1 MTQQKREVAFR
12 TVEKLALT
20 TEKKQKR
27 EVATLEHP
35 CFLIV
40 LKLLPA
46 GSRALASNLSYLIV

>member
-1 MTQQKREVAFR
+1 MTQQKREVAFK

-40 LKLLPA
+40 LKHTP
-46 GSRALASNLSYLIV
+46 SRVHAFNVASLC